1 LRRLSARRRGARTQR
16 RYVRRSRRPSAT
28 RGGTPRGY
36 SMLPA
41 SRPSIISRCPA
52 AHGRGASG
60 RRRASCRGGGRAAG
74 LAWARLVE
82 APPLRASRRV
92 GVYSSGSGGS
102 GGGGDSASANDSSG
116 GGNPPRSEME
126 LDYDEDSSGRS
137 GGARRQE
144 QPPVPPRPPEASPLT
159 PPFPE
164 VWTPRTV
171 LERYPRPCGR
181 ELRGRGAA
189 LAGMSKDHRERSG
202 TGLLRSQ
209 GAGIRPPTTT
219 TDTTRLATHKT
230 TRAAP
235 CAEGGQERQ
244 TGGHAVRTDTPQGR
258 GRIRHG
264 GPRVRVCVSGWCETK
279 QTRHSTDGRHC
290 GQQQTTARGG
300 QGALPCPPTASST
313 RSPKQWHL
321 SLDMRPS
328 RRARPRRGQRRY

>member
-1 LRRLSARRRGARTQR
+1 
-16 RYVRRSRRPSAT
+16 
-28 RGGTPRGY
+28 
-36 SMLPA
+36 M
-41 SRPSIISRCPA
+41 
-52 AHGRGASG
+52 
-60 RRRASCRGGGRAAG
+60 
-74 LAWARLVE
+74 
-82 APPLRASRRV
+82 PPH
-92 GVYSSGSGGS
+92 
-102 GGGGDSASANDSSG
+102 
-116 GGNPPRSEME
+116 
-126 LDYDEDSSGRS
+126 
-137 GGARRQE
+137 
-144 QPPVPPRPPEASPLT
+144 PPEASPLT

-290 GQQQTTARGG
+290 GQQQTTARGDRG
-300 QGALPCPPTASST
+300 RSPAHQRRVPHVPQSNGICHWTCARADEPDTAEGSAVTEPVPKPQTAAKPRGPQQTTARRGTGGKTCRSPDPPTAQST
-313 RSPKQWHL
+313 RDPPLRENLVYPVRHRVSGGTHG
-321 SLDMRPS
+321 RPGS
-328 RRARPRRGQRRY
+328 VRIRLPPLPAATEQGRPVPGT